1 MQKVLLI
8 VPLARVCI
16 LKYLMAHFYLW
27 QTKEDVA
34 ALE

>member
-8 VPLARVCI
+8 FPLATVCI

-34 ALE
+34 AE